1 MIYEIFKK
9 EMAMSEKKHKKKT
22 KTNYQ
27 SMEEKEEK
35 WNYF

>member
-9 EMAMSEKKHKKKT
+9 EMAMSEKKHKKN